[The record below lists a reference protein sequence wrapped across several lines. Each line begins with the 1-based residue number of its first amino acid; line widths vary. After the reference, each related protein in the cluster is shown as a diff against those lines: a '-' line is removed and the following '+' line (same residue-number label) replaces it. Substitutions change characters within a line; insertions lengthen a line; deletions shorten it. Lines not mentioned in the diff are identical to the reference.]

1 MRVLHLISSA
11 GPHPYFEHF
20 GAHTDRDRF
29 DLRLA
34 SLGPAGALQE
44 DGQRMGFRVL
54 SFGASSRMQ
63 YPRTCVAVARYLRR
77 ERIDVI
83 QAHLLDACVV
93 GLAAARLARTPV
105 KIFTAHHSHEVP
117 LHSRQGLS
125 VVDRLAAG
133 RLADAVIAPSE
144 QMKQTLV
151 SHHRLP
157 AGRVH
162 VIHHGFDLEGLD
174 PERVEGHAVSR
185 ELGLESKIVL
195 TSIGRLYWIKNQENL
210 VRAFA
215 ALDLPETVLLLAGE
229 GDRAALTEL
238 VRSLGLGERVRLLG
252 NRPDVPELLAATDLY
267 LHPAKAE
274 SFAMVILEAMAMG
287 TPVVS
292 TPVGIAP
299 LVVEDGVTGFLAT
312 DSDPTALGDALQRAL
327 EQRERWPEL
336 GKEARARANGF
347 PAKRMVRDHEAL
359 YRGLARRTGMA
370 PIDQGV
376 ASGLDRPYA
385 GQS

>member
-1 MRVLHLISSA
+1 
-11 GPHPYFEHF
+11 
-20 GAHTDRDRF
+20 
-29 DLRLA
+29 
-34 SLGPAGALQE
+34 
-44 DGQRMGFRVL
+44 MGFRVL

-63 YPRTCVAVARYLRR
+63 YPRACGAVARYLRR

-93 GLAAARLARTPV
+93 GLAAARLARTRV

-174 PERVEGHAVSR
+174 PERVEGVAVSQ
-185 ELGLESKIVL
+185 ELGLESKVVL

-215 ALDLPETVLLLAGE
+215 ALDLPETVLLLAGGGE
-229 GDRAALTEL
+229 GAALAEL
-238 VRSLGLGERVRLLG
+238 VRSLGLRGAGPPSRQPSRCAGAPGRHGSVCAPGQSGVVRDGDPRSDGDGYSRCVNAGG
-252 NRPDVPELLAATDLY
+252 NRPAGRRGRRDRISRD
-267 LHPAKAE
+267 
-274 SFAMVILEAMAMG
+274 
-287 TPVVS
+287 
-292 TPVGIAP
+292 
-299 LVVEDGVTGFLAT
+299 
-312 DSDPTALGDALQRAL
+312 
-327 EQRERWPEL
+327 RERP
-336 GKEARARANGF
+336 
-347 PAKRMVRDHEAL
+347 DSS
-359 YRGLARRTGMA
+359 RRTPCNAHSSSASAGRSSGRRPGHGQMASPPSGWCGTTKPSTGVWRGEPEGRPSTRGWRAGMT
-370 PIDQGV
+370 GRTL
-376 ASGLDRPYA
+376 ASRD
-385 GQS
+385 